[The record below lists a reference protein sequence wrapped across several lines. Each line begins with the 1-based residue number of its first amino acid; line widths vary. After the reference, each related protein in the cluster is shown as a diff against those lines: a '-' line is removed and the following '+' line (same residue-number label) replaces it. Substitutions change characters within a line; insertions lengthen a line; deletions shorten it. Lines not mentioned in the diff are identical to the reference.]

1 MRGTKVLQL
10 GSGIVGA
17 TSLDAVNGTELYNTA
32 NSAANAIGG
41 GAQVSGVAGLITLP
55 SFTTTILSTT
65 GAVTGTN
72 INTNVGSA
80 LSNLNTSLVN
90 TAAVAVKYDNA
101 GTKAQVTLNPGGSVT
116 VLNNVAVG
124 ALNATSTNAINGSQ
138 LFSTNTTVNNLNN
151 QLTSVT
157 NTAAAGI
164 KYDNVAT
171 KDKVTFNN
179 GGASTALTNVA
190 VGALNATSTDAVNGS
205 QLFTTNTTVNNLN
218 NQLTS
223 VANAAAVGI
232 KYDDAATKAKVT
244 FNSGGAPTALANV
257 AVGALNAN
265 STDAVNGS
273 QLFATN
279 NSVTDLG
286 TQLSDLATSA
296 GAQEGNIANALGGGA
311 AQDPTTGV
319 WKAPTFTTATIDSN
333 GAKTGTLDSN
343 NVGDALTNLSDSLVN
358 TAAVGVKYD
367 DAGTK
372 AKVTF
377 NPGSTATLL
386 SNVAAGTL
394 DATSTD
400 AINGSQL
407 FATNNSV
414 TDLGTQLSD
423 LATSAGAQNGNIA
436 NALGGGA
443 AQDPSTGIWKAPTF
457 TTATIDGN
465 GALTGTLDSNNVG
478 DALTNL
484 SDSLLNTAAVGVKYD
499 DAGTKAKVTFNSGS
513 TATLLSNVATGTLDA
528 TSTDA
533 INGSQLFATNNSV
546 TDLGTQLSDLATNAG
561 AQNENIANALGGGA
575 AQDQTTG
582 VWKAPTFTTAT
593 IDGKGALTGTLNSNN
608 VGDALTNLSDSLVNT
623 AAVGVKYDD
632 AGTKAK
638 VTFNPGSTATLL
650 SNVAAGTLDATSTDA
665 VNGSQLFAT
674 NNSVTDL
681 GTQLSDLATN
691 AGAQNGNIAN
701 ALGGGAAQDP
711 TTGVWKAPT
720 FTTATIDGN
729 GALTGTLDSN
739 NVGDALTNLSDS
751 LVNTAA
757 VGVKYDDTG
766 TKAKVTLNPGSTAT
780 LLSNVAAGTL
790 DANSTDAVN
799 GSQLFA
805 TNNSVTDLGTQLSDL
820 ATNAGAQ
827 NGNIANALGGGAAQD
842 PTTGVWKAP
851 TFTTATIDG
860 KGALTG
866 TLDSNNVGDAL
877 TNINSSLVN
886 SAAVGVKYDDAGT
899 KAKVTF
905 NPGSTATLLSNVA
918 AGTLDATSTD
928 AVNGSQLF
936 ATNNSVTDLGTQL
949 SDLTTNAGAQ
959 NGNIANA
966 LGGGAAQDPT
976 TGVWKAPT
984 FTTATI
990 DGKGALTGTLDS
1002 NNVGDALTNLSD
1014 SLVNTAAVG
1023 VKYDDVGTKA
1033 KVTFNNGGAPTALT
1047 NVAVGNLNAT
1057 STDVVNG
1064 SQLFATNTNVDNL
1077 GNQLNDLA
1085 TTAGGQLSKLSEGL
1099 ASTLGGGTQIDP
1111 ATGAVTASTFTT
1123 TTIDGKGAVT
1133 GTLDSNNVGD
1143 ALTNLNSSLVNTAAV
1158 GVKYDDAGTKAK
1170 VTFNNGGA
1178 PTALTNVAV
1187 GNLNATSTDVV
1198 NGSQLFAT
1206 NTNVDNLGTQL
1217 SDLATSAGAQN
1228 GNIANALGGG
1238 AAQDPTTG
1246 VWKAPTFT
1254 TATIDGKGALTGT
1267 LDSNNVGDALT
1278 NLNSS
1283 LVNTA
1288 AVGVKYD
1295 DAGTKAKVT
1304 FNNGGTPTA
1313 LTNVA
1318 VGSLSTTSTDAVN
1331 GSQLFATNNSV
1342 TDLGTQLSDL
1352 ATSAGAQ
1359 NGNIAN
1365 ALGGGAAQDPSTG
1378 VWKAPTFTT
1387 ANIDNKGA
1395 LTGTLDSNNVGD
1407 ALTNINSSLVN
1418 TAAVGVKY
1426 DDAGTKAK
1434 VTFNPGST
1442 ATLLSNVAAGTLD
1455 ATSTDAVNGSQLFA
1469 TNTNVDSLGN
1479 QLNNLATAA
1488 GNQLSKLSEGLAST
1502 LGGGTQIDPVTGAV
1516 TAPTFTTTTIDGK
1529 GAVTGTLG
1537 SNNVGDALTNLSD
1550 SLANT
1555 AAVGVKYDDAG
1566 TKAKVTFNNG
1576 GTPTAL
1582 ANVAVGSLSATSTD
1596 AVNGSQLFAT
1606 NTNVDNLGNQLSG
1619 LATNAGTQNANIA
1632 NALGGGAA
1640 LNPTTGVWTGP
1651 SFTTSTIDN
1660 TGAMTGTAVS
1670 NNVGDA
1676 LTGLNNSLANTAA
1689 AAVKYD
1695 NAGDKTRVTFNPNGT
1710 STTLSNVAGGTLSAT
1725 STEAV
1730 NGSQLFATNTNVTG
1744 LVTQLSNIVNS
1755 GSGIKYFHANSLKAD
1770 SVASG
1775 SDAMALG
1782 PNAQASA
1789 TSALALGNEATASGA
1804 SSVAIGDGASATG
1817 AGNVAIGKAA
1827 SDDQRGT
1834 ETYIGQYSG
1843 AHNTTAGVVSV
1854 GNAATGEARVISNVA
1869 DGKAPTDA
1877 INLRQ
1882 LDGAVTE
1889 SKHYTDT
1896 SLNKMK
1902 DTLGDVNGAVKD
1914 VSNQVANV
1922 EAQVSSVQKGT
1933 SGAFQVNNTRNAQPP
1948 KASGTNAVAGG
1959 MGAQASG
1966 NNSIAVG
1973 SNATASADNA
1983 TATGNGAQASAK
1995 NSVALGAN
2003 SVADRENSVAVGDY
2017 GSERQITHVAAG
2029 SQGSDA
2035 VNVDQLSRHVAN
2047 ATGNANAYTDQRI
2060 GDIKRDLKQQD
2071 STLSA
2076 GIAGAMAMASLP
2088 RSSTSGGN
2096 MTSLAVGNYRGQSAL
2111 AVGVS
2116 HVSENGRWSTNLMG
2130 TTNSQNDTGVAVG
2143 VGYQW

>member
-1 MRGTKVLQL
+1 MNKIYSVIWNISKRCWVVASELARNNGKATSSKSASNRAELIKKTRHPALSQLHVALRQLSGRKFLTHMVAPLILTLAAAPAALANNALFVNDGNDNGCSGATDNDGYTGSSSNSSANCSPSDSATQTNRSLFYNPNGVTGAGATSLTLGNQLLVNGGSTTGLMPIVPAAAHINTLDMRGTKVLQL

-273 QLFATN
+273 QLFTTNTTVNNLNNQLTSVANAAAVGIKYDDAETKAKVTFNSGGAPTALANVAVGALNANSTDAVNGSQLFATN

-484 SDSLLNTAAVGVKYD
+484 SDSLVNTAAVGVKYD
-499 DAGTKAKVTFNSGS
+499 DAGTKAKVTFNPGS

-623 AAVGVKYDD
+623 
-632 AGTKAK
+632 
-638 VTFNPGSTATLL
+638 
-650 SNVAAGTLDATSTDA
+650 
-665 VNGSQLFAT
+665 
-674 NNSVTDL
+674 
-681 GTQLSDLATN
+681 
-691 AGAQNGNIAN
+691 
-701 ALGGGAAQDP
+701 
-711 TTGVWKAPT
+711 
-720 FTTATIDGN
+720 
-729 GALTGTLDSN
+729 
-739 NVGDALTNLSDS
+739 
-751 LVNTAA
+751 
-757 VGVKYDDTG
+757 
-766 TKAKVTLNPGSTAT
+766 
-780 LLSNVAAGTL
+780 
-790 DANSTDAVN
+790 
-799 GSQLFA
+799 
-805 TNNSVTDLGTQLSDL
+805 
-820 ATNAGAQ
+820 
-827 NGNIANALGGGAAQD
+827 
-842 PTTGVWKAP
+842 
-851 TFTTATIDG
+851 
-860 KGALTG
+860 
-866 TLDSNNVGDAL
+866 
-877 TNINSSLVN
+877 
-886 SAAVGVKYDDAGT
+886 AAVGVKYDDAGT